1 MYKKSGWAMVVFIA
15 TLFEAALLVLSIVAL
30 VLSLGPVEQAARQAA
45 QQSTT
50 DQAAIEFAVNTAI
63 AVVITAFVF
72 GSALSVLQII
82 GGFLFSIKGR
92 WGIFC
97 IIMAILNL
105 VSGVFSLVSDIN
117 NRAAVLSLVTS
128 ILGLLIAIVLVIAC
142 FKLKAIV
149 DKR

>member
-1 MYKKSGWAMVVFIA
+1 MYKKSGWATVIFIA
-15 TLFEAALLVLSIVAL
+15 TILEAVLLALSILAL

-50 DQAAIEFAVNTAI
+50 DQAAIEFTVNTAI

-82 GGFLFSIKGR
+82 GGFLFSLKGR

-105 VSGVFSLVSDIN
+105 VSGVFSLISDI
-117 NRAAVLSLVTS
+117 ASQIT
-128 ILGLLIAIVLVIAC
+128 
-142 FKLKAIV
+142 
-149 DKR
+149 